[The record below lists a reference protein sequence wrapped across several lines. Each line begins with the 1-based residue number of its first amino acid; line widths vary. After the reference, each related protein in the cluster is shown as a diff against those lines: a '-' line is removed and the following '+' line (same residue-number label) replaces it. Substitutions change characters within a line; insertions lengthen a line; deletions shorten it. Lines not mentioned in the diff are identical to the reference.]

1 MMTNKQ
7 HDDLW
12 MAAFEVVPSMAQS
25 LRYNE
30 RISASLRKAN
40 ALTIAKE
47 LYSIGEM
54 SKEEYK
60 DTLVMLLKSEGFT
73 VDKK

>member
-12 MAAFEVVPSMAQS
+12 MAAFEVVPSMATS
-25 LRYNE
+25 LRHIE
-30 RISASLRKAN
+30 KASASLRKAN

-54 SKEEYK
+54 DKEEYVS
-60 DTLVMLLKSEGFT
+60 TLLMLLKSEGFT
-73 VDKK
+73 VDEK

>member
-12 MAAFEVVPSMAQS
+12 MAAFEVVPSMATS
-25 LRYNE
+25 LRYIE
-30 RISASLRKAN
+30 KASASLRKAN

-54 SKEEYK
+54 TKEEYAN
-60 DTLVMLLKSEGFT
+60 TLLMLLESEGFT